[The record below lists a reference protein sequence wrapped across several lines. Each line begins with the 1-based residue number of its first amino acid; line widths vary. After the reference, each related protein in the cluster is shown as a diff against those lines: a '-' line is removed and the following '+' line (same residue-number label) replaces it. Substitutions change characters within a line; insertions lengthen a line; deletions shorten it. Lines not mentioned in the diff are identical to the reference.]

1 MGSEQ
6 LVGPELGRDLASN
19 ELTGVRKIRKSLT
32 LLVTKGHL
40 ITLYTDL
47 GLSLEDKL
55 YEFDPSLKG
64 VLMSY
69 NDVAVLERAEQ
80 GRDSDYVNVTIRANF
95 YVFYTAPGEFLSAKI
110 LQKQEDSA
118 TAIVNESFMILLNN
132 AVAERDKV
140 GQEITVKVKAV
151 YYTRGVPQLVGETVP
166 GTKRQVMM
174 EVDRKN
180 IKTLLDTED
189 DELTGLEVV
198 EVAGKGR
205 GVRAVRGFRRG
216 EPVVEYVGQLA
227 NLGSARR
234 RSGDRAREAA
244 VLTNYTFYF
253 HSAGYQYRIDASQET
268 GRFGRLVNHSIVAA
282 NVDVKVVVVDNV
294 PRLILFASRD
304 IKTGEEI
311 LYDYGER
318 DPEIRAANPWLYN

>member
-1 MGSEQ
+1 
-6 LVGPELGRDLASN
+6 
-19 ELTGVRKIRKSLT
+19 
-32 LLVTKGHL
+32 
-40 ITLYTDL
+40 
-47 GLSLEDKL
+47 
-55 YEFDPSLKG
+55 
-64 VLMSY
+64 
-69 NDVAVLERAEQ
+69 
-80 GRDSDYVNVTIRANF
+80 
-95 YVFYTAPGEFLSAKI
+95 
-110 LQKQEDSA
+110 
-118 TAIVNESFMILLNN
+118 MILLNN
-132 AVAERDKV
+132 AVADRYKV
-140 GQEITVKVKAV
+140 GQEITVKVKGV
-151 YYTRGVPQLVGETVP
+151 YYTRGVPQLVGEIVP
-166 GTKRQVMM
+166 GRSWWRWTGHR
-174 EVDRKN
+174 RK

-318 DPEIRAANPWLYN
+318 DPEIRAANPWLYT